1 MRATHYAEY
10 PKPFLGARPMKLRCL
25 IVDDEPPALDVLEL
39 YIESVEGLAVAAR
52 CENALQAFQ
61 VLQQQPIDLMFL
73 DITMPKLI
81 GTDFLRTLRNPP
93 PVIITTAYREYALDG
108 YELDVVDYLL
118 KPVPFDRFLRAV
130 GKVLKPVDGS
140 TAPVLPEK
148 ETSRYSEAGFLF
160 FRAERKLVKVLTSDI
175 LYVESLKDYVRI
187 ITTTG
192 KPLVVKQTISAL
204 EAILPA
210 DQFVRVHRSFVVAA
224 AHVTTYTP
232 RHVEVAGQELPIGR
246 LFQKE
251 VERVLRVC

>member
-1 MRATHYAEY
+1 
-10 PKPFLGARPMKLRCL
+10 MKLRCL

-39 YIESVEGLAVAAR
+39 YIESVVGLSVAAR

-118 KPVPFDRFLRAV
+118 KPIPFDRFLRAV
-130 GKVLKPVDGS
+130 GKVLKTADVPM
-140 TAPVLPEK
+140 TAPLLEK
-148 ETSRYSEAGFLF
+148 ELHRHTEAGFLF
-160 FRAERKLVKVLTSDI
+160 FRADRKLVKVLTSDI

-187 ITTTG
+187 ITATG

-204 EAILPA
+204 EAMLPA
-210 DQFVRVHRSFVVAA
+210 DQFVRVHRSFIAA
-224 AHVTTYTP
+224 ASHVTTYTP

-246 LFQKE
+246 LYQKD
-251 VERVLRVC
+251 VERVLRVS

>member
-1 MRATHYAEY
+1 ME
-10 PKPFLGARPMKLRCL
+10 LRCL
-25 IVDDEPPALDVLEL
+25 LVDDEPPALDVLEL
-39 YIESVEGLAVAAR
+39 YIDLVEGLEIAAR

-61 VLQQQPIDLMFL
+61 VLQHQSIDLMFL
-73 DITMPKLI
+73 DITMPKLL

-118 KPVPFDRFLRAV
+118 KPIPFDRFMRAV
-130 GKVLKPVDGS
+130 GKVMKPVDGS
-140 TAPVLPEK
+140 TVPLIPKK
-148 ETSRYSEAGFLF
+148 ETPRHSEAGFLF
-160 FRAERKLVKVLTSDI
+160 FRVDRKLVKVLTSDI

-187 ITTTG
+187 ITTAG

-204 EAILPA
+204 EAMLPT
-210 DQFVRVHRSFVVAA
+210 DQFVRVHRSFIASA

-246 LFQKE
+246 LYQKE